1 MVAGE
6 VRRELCPLTCL
17 TFTFVLISGIE
28 TSKVPKDP
36 LGARAR
42 YYREYRAKASAE
54 QKAIWAERSRLRYQ
68 RLKNEKKAKEKKE
81 KKRRQ
86 NQAYYRKKKLA
97 GQTLLTPGFED
108 KSTED
113 MIEKSAPTTSDVE
126 ITQQRIVGKNAVDTR
141 IKGIKEKEVRKSQLL
156 IMKTANKIAVSIS
169 NAKDLLRLL
178 LYQAKER

>member
-1 MVAGE
+1 MSTLEHLLAQPFIIYILLLYSVKMLINCSSLKNLDLMVAGE

-28 TSKVPKDP
+28 TSKALKDP
-36 LGARAR
+36 RRAR

-97 GQTLLTPGFED
+97 GHTLLD
-108 KSTED
+108 
-113 MIEKSAPTTSDVE
+113 
-126 ITQQRIVGKNAVDTR
+126 
-141 IKGIKEKEVRKSQLL
+141 RKS
-156 IMKTANKIAVSIS
+156 VV
-169 NAKDLLRLL
+169 
-178 LYQAKER
+178 